1 MSERNQAEQTNGFEM
16 VGTRLKRC
24 GSGDKPARR
33 EGGEFMAQV
42 KIAGCVID
50 TRTAA
55 ELLRI
60 IKEIPADKRAEFL
73 DELKNPELYAEDQ

>member
-1 MSERNQAEQTNGFEM
+1 
-16 VGTRLKRC
+16 
-24 GSGDKPARR
+24 
-33 EGGEFMAQV
+33 MAQV

-60 IKEIPADKRAEFL
+60 IKEIPADKRAKFL
-73 DELKNPELYAEDQ
+73 DALKDQKLYAEKQ